1 MPWCPKCKLEYVEGK
16 TICPDCN
23 VELVEK
29 LNEEEESFEPE
40 LVNDLSD
47 EVTKA
52 LEEEMPQDIEKLSTE
67 EMEAIML
74 RAEQLKNFEEN
85 PVYKSKKDKL
95 LNNKSAYG
103 VLIVSGFLGLA
114 VIILDIFGVI
124 TLPLAGS
131 SRTLTFIVL
140 GVLFLVFLLTGFV
153 SLGSVKR
160 LKPEVEK
167 EEKLIN
173 DIVEFIKQ
181 NKAAGTYKKPNP
193 ENYESEYLEL
203 NNKVVSDVKEAFPDL
218 EPGFAYYVVDRFAGD
233 ILDED

>member
-47 EVTKA
+47 EFTKA

-103 VLIVSGFLGLA
+103 VLIVSGFLGLS

-203 NNKVVSDVKEAFPDL
+203 NNKVVSDVKEAFPDF

>member
-1 MPWCPKCKLEYVEGK
+1 MPWCPKCKLEYVEGIK
-16 TICPDCN
+16 VCPDCN
-23 VELVEK
+23 VELVEELK
-29 LNEEEESFEPE
+29 EEEVSFDPE
-40 LVNDLSD
+40 FAENYSD
-47 EVTKA
+47 EVTEA
-52 LEEEMPQDIEKLSTE
+52 LEEENLTDIQKLTPE

-103 VLIVSGFLGLA
+103 VLIVSGLLGLA
-114 VIILDIFGVI
+114 VVLLDVFGLI
-124 TLPLAGS
+124 TLPLSGS
-131 SRTLTFIVL
+131 SRVLTFIVL
-140 GVLFLVFLLTGFV
+140 GVLFAVFLLTGFI
-153 SLGSVKR
+153 SLGNVKK

-203 NNKVVSDVKEAFPDL
+203 NNKVVSDVKETFPDL

>member
-1 MPWCPKCKLEYVEGK
+1 MPWCPKCKLEYVEGIK
-16 TICPDCN
+16 VCPDCN

-29 LNEEEESFEPE
+29 LNEEEVSFDPE
-40 LVNDLSD
+40 LANNLSD
-47 EVTKA
+47 EVAEA
-52 LEEEMPQDIEKLSTE
+52 LEEEMPQDIEKLTPE

-140 GVLFLVFLLTGFV
+140 GVLFFVFLLTGFI
-153 SLGSVKR
+153 SFRSVKR

-181 NKAAGTYKKPNP
+181 NKLNGNYKKPNP

-203 NNKVVSDVKEAFPDL
+203 NNKVVSDVKDAFPDL

>member
-1 MPWCPKCKLEYVEGK
+1 MPWCPKCKLEYVEGIK
-16 TICPDCN
+16 VCPDCN
-23 VELVEK
+23 VELVDELK
-29 LNEEEESFEPE
+29 QEEEVVDEFSDA
-40 LVNDLSD
+40 LTD
-47 EVTKA
+47 EVSEA
-52 LEEEMPQDIEKLSTE
+52 LEEEMPNDIDKLTPE

-74 RAEQLKNFEEN
+74 RAQQLKNFEEN

-103 VLIVSGFLGLA
+103 VLIVSGLLGLI
-114 VIILDIFGVI
+114 VILLDILGVI
-124 TLPLAGS
+124 TLPLSGS

-140 GVLFLVFLLTGFV
+140 GVLFGVFLFTGFL

-167 EEKLIN
+167 EEKLID
-173 DIVEFIKQ
+173 DIVSFIKS
-181 NKAAGTYKKPNP
+181 NKENGTYKKPGS
-193 ENYESEYLEL
+193 ENYETEYLEL
-203 NNKVVSDVKEAFPDL
+203 NEKVVSDVKEAFPDL